1 MSSSAILYVQTVSKP
16 LGLAHRTAA
25 DQREF
30 IPTGSI
36 SLWSSIMLAKTLIRT
51 VLSIAL
57 IAVLLFVPAG
67 TVNWTGAWIFLIEM
81 LVISIVL
88 GIWLGKHDPELL
100 KERMRSPIQKEQSA
114 QDKIVTSLLLLFFFG
129 WFAFMAL
136 DAIRFKW
143 STVPAWLQIPGAVGV
158 FIACYIGYLTLRENT
173 FAALVV
179 KVQKEREQKVIST
192 GPYRYVRHPM
202 YAGMI
207 FYVLGAPL
215 LLGSW
220 WGLLWG
226 CGLLGLFSIR
236 ILIEEGTLRKG
247 LPGYEDYAAQ
257 VRYRLVPGV
266 W

>member
-1 MSSSAILYVQTVSKP
+1 MLVQC
-16 LGLAHRTAA
+16 
-25 DQREF
+25 
-30 IPTGSI
+30 
-36 SLWSSIMLAKTLIRT
+36 LIRT
-51 VLSIAL
+51 VLWL
-57 IAVLLFVPAG
+57 AVLAILLFVPAG
-67 TVNWTGAWIFLIEM
+67 TINWTGAWIFIIETS
-81 LVISIVL
+81 VISIVL
-88 GIWLGKHDPELL
+88 GLWLARYDPELL

-114 QDKIVTSLLLLFFFG
+114 EDKIVTGLILLLFLA

-136 DAIRFKW
+136 DAVRFRW
-143 STVPAWLQIPGAVGV
+143 STVPGWLQAPGAFGV
-158 FIACYIGYLTLRENT
+158 LVACYIGYLTLRENT

-179 KVQKEREQKVIST
+179 KVQEERAQKVITT

-207 FYVLGAPL
+207 FYLVCAPL

-226 CGLLGLFSIR
+226 CGLLGLFAIR

-247 LPGYEDYAAQ
+247 LPGYNDYAAQ
-257 VRYRLVPGV
+257 VRYRLVPRV

>member
-1 MSSSAILYVQTVSKP
+1 MLVQC
-16 LGLAHRTAA
+16 
-25 DQREF
+25 
-30 IPTGSI
+30 
-36 SLWSSIMLAKTLIRT
+36 LIRT
-51 VLSIAL
+51 VLWL
-57 IAVLLFVPAG
+57 AVLAILLFVPAG
-67 TVNWTGAWIFLIEM
+67 TINWTGAWIFIIETS
-81 LVISIVL
+81 VISIVL
-88 GIWLGKHDPELL
+88 GLWLARYDPELL

-114 QDKIVTSLLLLFFFG
+114 EDKIVTGLILLLFLG

-136 DAIRFKW
+136 DAVRFKW
-143 STVPAWLQIPGAVGV
+143 STVPGWLQAPGAFGV
-158 FIACYIGYLTLRENT
+158 LVACYIGYLTLRENT

-179 KVQKEREQKVIST
+179 KVQEERAQKVITT

-207 FYVLGAPL
+207 FYLVCAPL

-226 CGLLGLFSIR
+226 CGLLGLFAIR

-247 LPGYEDYAAQ
+247 LPGYNDYAAQ
-257 VRYRLVPGV
+257 VRYRLVPRV